1 MCVRVNNFPISCNL
15 ISVVMRSL
23 FSVLSSLR
31 RETSQRRLIVVVFP
45 WERGAGAAGQVS
57 CVAR

>member
-31 RETSQRRLIVVVFP
+31 RETSQRRLIVVIFP
-45 WERGAGAAGQVS
+45 GERGAGAAGQLS